1 MNPTVKRYLVSSVT
15 TFVTMFIISIAAFVA
30 DAGSVEWT
38 SAFWFAGITTGIRA
52 AFKAVVESL
61 ASQTGE

>member
-15 TFVTMFIISIAAFVA
+15 TFVTMFLIALGAFVA
-30 DAGSVEWT
+30 DAGAVEWT

-61 ASQTGE
+61 ANQHGE